1 MLAAQPFAIAGIV
14 VLLVYSESSLPML
27 LNLAGHLLA
36 FFVIAMACHGELARQ
51 RPPADHLTTFY
62 LALSAGGMIGGLF
75 AGLIAPFVFSWIAE
89 YPILLV
95 LAAICRP
102 IAKFGWEPR
111 DRVFWAVAVALGL
124 ALLVPGLVFGWLPRE
139 DDRQCGRH
147 RDRGGCARIAPADA
161 ASV

>member
-75 AGLIAPFVFSWIAE
+75 AGLIAFR
-89 YPILLV
+89 V
-95 LAAICRP
+95 LM
-102 IAKFGWEPR
+102 
-111 DRVFWAVAVALGL
+111 DRRVSD
-124 ALLVPGLVFGWLPRE
+124 P
-139 DDRQCGRH
+139 
-147 RDRGGCARIAPADA
+147 ARARRNLPADREVRLGAPRSCVLGGGRRARAGA
-161 ASV
+161 ARPGPRLRLATARG